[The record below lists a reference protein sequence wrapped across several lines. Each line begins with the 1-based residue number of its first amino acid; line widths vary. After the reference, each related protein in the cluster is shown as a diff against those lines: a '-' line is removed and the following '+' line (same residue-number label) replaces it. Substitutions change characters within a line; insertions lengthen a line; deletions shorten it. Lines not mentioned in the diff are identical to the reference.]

1 MANVGN
7 TGGLPLDEYT
17 RATPPGW
24 RPGLDWYPLRLYLD
38 KLKMWYRIQEYNEPE
53 LGPIVVGR
61 LKGGALRLALALR
74 VPTPVAVA
82 TPETMDGSLVTR
94 L

>member
-7 TGGLPLDEYT
+7 QTGGLPLDEYT

-38 KLKMWYRIQEYNEPE
+38 KLKIWYRIQEYEE
-53 LGPIVVGR
+53 AEIGPIIAGR
-61 LKGGALRLALALR
+61 LKGGALRLALTL
-74 VPTPVAVA
+74 
-82 TPETMDGSLVTR
+82 
-94 L
+94 